1 MLEYSVAYEM
11 NHILSE
17 ERDGLS
23 VSAVLWNVFP
33 DLIIRNKQ
41 RENEIGLEVK
51 ALHTAA
57 EEKSANLA
65 TPLQLIR
72 YRRDFV
78 VIINWGWQV
87 SSEDG
92 VSITYPHIHLGGVFD
107 AWLLAKI
114 RDYGWL
120 LNQGGR
126 IKGIDVA
133 TAIINSVP
141 AHLFKAEEGNMG
153 KLMRIQLPGEMPKSA
168 PHYEEMKD
176 EDERYMEFKQRVL
189 ALGLRETFLEICRLE
204 GCETADARV
213 GTEYPQQC
221 SNLGNVTLPNGL
233 PFQLIAGPKPEHWL
247 RTKGDSSLRRVA
259 VLWLGVKLEWKL
271 FRAERGCGLWWA
283 KVRSLTRNM
292 NKFKVFCKQ
301 HTFWKRSRTARSE
314 ERPRSRCCFLLCEKL
329 AVSLR
334 CIPRRRRVGLPK
346 ADGLC
351 W

>member
-271 FRAERGCGLWWA
+271 FSGRKGLWTLVGQG
-283 KVRSLTRNM
+283 KKPDSEYEQIQSFL
-292 NKFKVFCKQ
+292 Q
-301 HTFWKRSRTARSE
+301 TAHFLE
-314 ERPRSRCCFLLCEKL
+314 E
-329 AVSLR
+329 V
-334 CIPRRRRVGLPK
+334 
-346 ADGLC
+346 ADS
-351 W
+351 